1 MDQTFKSKK
10 ETTQKMCWEVDEC
23 FFSPKYHNKPG
34 DTKGKND
41 KLDIHI
47 LNYLKIKRQT
57 GVYCDTF

>member
-1 MDQTFKSKK
+1 
-10 ETTQKMCWEVDEC
+10 MCWEVDEC

-57 GVYCDTF
+57 GEIL